1 MSLTVSCATKVKV
14 ARRSKLKWLNQSNMH
29 TILVYGQCSLYSSK
43 ATDVVIKVDHRT
55 DRHTDRSKSISPII
69 LCCDINATDIYICGN
84 RWNGELM
91 SWTQSRPT
99 CWLDCQNICTKF
111 LWLTDWLTDC
121 LPACQPVYPTT
132 GPIPTRPSPSKTWIY
147 ARLMTLP
154 PELKARPSPYPPQ
167 PLHPCLPASAI
178 NETHSPTPQSPHPDP
193 TISCHNGWMPHFVWL
208 LSINGFSETLLE

>member
-111 LWLTDWLTDC
+111 LWLTDWL
-121 LPACQPVYPTT
+121 PA
-132 GPIPTRPSPSKTWIY
+132 
-147 ARLMTLP
+147 
-154 PELKARPSPYPPQ
+154 
-167 PLHPCLPASAI
+167 CLPASVPDHRP
-178 NETHSPTPQSPHPDP
+178 NPHPPLFLKNLNLCPPDDTSTRTQSPPFPLPPPAPPSMP
-193 TISCHNGWMPHFVWL
+193 TC
-208 LSINGFSETLLE
+208 